1 MLLEQ
6 LKKVKPIL
14 SDLYPHKWRKQLAAT
29 GQEVDILEFN
39 NIQHFKEY
47 LKTVKLNP
55 NGSADKQGVPFA
67 KALEDL
73 VQGKS
78 VMSSR
83 NYTIIKDQ
91 VRSVLQKRGLIS
103 ENVYEGY
110 QYDVEGE
117 MVDIAEYVAGNPA
130 CMLKPKVKYKNFFYE
145 LFISAAYLG
154 DVSNSTIKENVAK
167 ILATIQLLEQEH
179 IYIKV
184 TIVAA
189 SSDTVYRKRT
199 LVVAIPLFSHKDEKT
214 IESMSSIINERFF
227 RTFIFG
233 IREDMYGKDLYDGYG
248 RTINLQDAIRLN
260 DVNVETL
267 ATEILDKVITPG
279 TR

>member
-1 MLLEQ
+1 MLLQ
-6 LKKVKPIL
+6 LRQVKPIL
-14 SDLYPHKWRKQLAAT
+14 SDLYPHKWREQLKRT

-55 NGSADKQGVPFA
+55 GGSANQQSVPFA
-67 KALEDL
+67 KALDDL
-73 VQGKS
+73 VAGKA
-78 VMSSR
+78 VMNSKK
-83 NYTIIKDQ
+83 YTIIKDQ

-117 MVDIAEYVAGNPA
+117 MVDIAEYVAGNPE

-154 DVSNSTIKENVAK
+154 GVSDQTIKDNVAK

-189 SSDTVYRKRT
+189 SQDTVYGKRT

-227 RTFIFG
+227 RTFVFG

-248 RTINLQDAIRLN
+248 RTIDLEDAIRLN
-260 DVNVETL
+260 NVNVETL
-267 ATEILDKVITPG
+267 ATTILDKVITPG